1 MEKALFILNAQIQDE
16 QRYVELLIN
25 FQLSIFFCR
34 LHHFFY
40 ISFYSTFI
48 RMSTMPNT
56 PKGMRDFL
64 PYKVMRRNHIMHVM
78 KTQFERY
85 GFLPIETPAME
96 RRELLLGKYGDE
108 GDRLVFKVL
117 NSGEKVKKADLE
129 ALKNGELSR
138 FGNSLSDKAMR
149 YDLTVPFARFVVQH
163 QNELNFPFKRYQMQP
178 VWRADRP
185 QHGRFQEFTQ
195 CDADAIGSDSLLLEL
210 EYIYMVDAIFRDLK
224 LSDCTLRINH
234 RKVLEA
240 IAQLA
245 GAKLETTRFF
255 TILDKLDKVG
265 WEDVK
270 RLLLDAEY
278 DTDIIDSIQRA
289 QADKSTADQLD
300 ALKQLI
306 GSSDSDVG
314 PLQDLGFLFSNL
326 GQLSSTKVVFD
337 WTLAR
342 GLDYYTGIIFE
353 ISAPEQLSV
362 GSIGAGGR
370 YDDLTGV
377 FGMKGMS
384 GIGISF
390 GLDRIEMVLSELDLF
405 PSGLHTSIDV
415 LVVNFSMEMIADLFP
430 HINEL
435 RKQGIRVL
443 VYPSAAKLKKQLG
456 LANQL
461 KISHALIMGK
471 SEWNEQSCTLKDL
484 RSGEQSTIPL
494 DRLTQHNWN

>member
-1 MEKALFILNAQIQDE
+1 
-16 QRYVELLIN
+16 
-25 FQLSIFFCR
+25 
-34 LHHFFY
+34 
-40 ISFYSTFI
+40 
-48 RMSTMPNT
+48 
-56 PKGMRDFL
+56 MRDFL
-64 PYKVMRRNHIMHVM
+64 PHEVMRRNHIIGIM

-117 NSGEKVKKADLE
+117 NTGEKIKKADLE
-129 ALKNGELSR
+129 ALKSGELSR

-163 QNELNFPFKRYQMQP
+163 QNELSFPFKRYQIQP

-210 EYIYMVDAIFRDLK
+210 EFIQMIDSIFGDLQ
-224 LSDCTLRINH
+224 LSGCTLRINH

-245 GAKLETTRFF
+245 GAGAETTRFF
-255 TILDKLDKVG
+255 TTLDKLDKVG
-265 WEDVK
+265 WEEVK
-270 RLLLDAEY
+270 RLLLEADF
-278 DTDIIDSIQRA
+278 DIEIL
-289 QADKSTADQLD
+289 DKINAALEGKSNIDQLD
-300 ALKQLI
+300 ELGQLL
-306 GSSDSDVG
+306 GTSDSDHY
-314 PLQDLGFLFSNL
+314 PIQDLSFLFSNL
-326 GQLSSTKVVFD
+326 EQLNSTTVVFD

-342 GLDYYTGIIFE
+342 GLDYYTGTIFE
-353 ISAPEQLSV
+353 ISAPEQVTV

-377 FGMKGMS
+377 FGMKDMS

-390 GLDRIEMVLSELDLF
+390 GLDRIELVLSELDLF
-405 PSGLHTSIDV
+405 PPTLYTSIDV
-415 LVVNFSMEMIADLFP
+415 MVVNFSMDMIISLIP
-430 HINEL
+430 YINEL
-435 RKQGIRVL
+435 RKQGKRVF

-461 KISHALIMGK
+461 QIPYALIMGEE
-471 SEWNEQSCTLKDL
+471 EWKDQSCTLKDL
-484 RSGEQSTIPL
+484 NTGEQSLIPL
-494 DRLTQHNWN
+494 ARLTQHNWD

>member
-1 MEKALFILNAQIQDE
+1 M
-16 QRYVELLIN
+16 
-25 FQLSIFFCR
+25 
-34 LHHFFY
+34 H
-40 ISFYSTFI
+40 
-48 RMSTMPNT
+48 MSTKPNT

-64 PYKVMRRNHIMHVM
+64 PQEVMRRNHIMGVM

-117 NSGEKVKKADLE
+117 NSGEKVKKADLD
-129 ALKNGELSR
+129 ALDKGELSR
-138 FGNSLSDKAMR
+138 FGNSLSDKALR

-163 QNELNFPFKRYQMQP
+163 QNELSFPFKRYQMQP

-210 EYIYMVDAIFRDLK
+210 EFIQMIDAIFGDLQ
-224 LSDCTLRINH
+224 LSGCTLRINH

-245 GAKLETTRFF
+245 GAGAETTRFF
-255 TILDKLDKVG
+255 TTLDKLDKVG
-265 WEDVK
+265 WEEVK
-270 RLLLDAEY
+270 RLLLEADF
-278 DTDIIDSIQRA
+278 DIEIL
-289 QADKSTADQLD
+289 DKINAALEGKSNIDQLD
-300 ALKQLI
+300 ELGQLL
-306 GSSDSDVG
+306 GTSDSDHD
-314 PLQDLGFLFSNL
+314 PIQDLSFLFSNL
-326 GQLSSTKVVFD
+326 EQLNSTTVVFD

-342 GLDYYTGIIFE
+342 GLDYYTGTIFE
-353 ISAPEQLSV
+353 ISAPEQVTV

-377 FGMKGMS
+377 FGMKDMS

-390 GLDRIEMVLSELDLF
+390 GLDRIELVLSELDLF
-405 PSGLHTSIDV
+405 PPTLYTSIDV
-415 LVVNFSMEMIADLFP
+415 MVVNFSTDMITSLIP
-430 HINEL
+430 YINEL
-435 RKQGIRVL
+435 RKQGKRVF

-461 KISHALIMGK
+461 QIPYALIMGEE
-471 SEWNEQSCTLKDL
+471 EWKDQSCTLKDL
-484 RSGEQSTIPL
+484 NTGEQSLIPL
-494 DRLTQHNWN
+494 ARLTQHNWD

>member
-1 MEKALFILNAQIQDE
+1 MQYLYAHVNKAQYTQGDA
-16 QRYVELLIN
+16 
-25 FQLSIFFCR
+25 
-34 LHHFFY
+34 
-40 ISFYSTFI
+40 
-48 RMSTMPNT
+48 
-56 PKGMRDFL
+56 GFL
-64 PYKVMRRNHIMHVM
+64 PQEVMRRNHIMGVM

-210 EYIYMVDAIFRDLK
+210 EFIQMIDAIFGDLQ
-224 LSDCTLRINH
+224 LSGCTLRINH

-245 GAKLETTRFF
+245 GAGAETTRFF
-255 TILDKLDKVG
+255 TTLDKLDKVG
-265 WEDVK
+265 WEEVK
-270 RLLLDAEY
+270 RLLLEADF
-278 DTDIIDSIQRA
+278 DIEIL
-289 QADKSTADQLD
+289 DKINAALEGKSNTDQLD
-300 ALKQLI
+300 VLGQLL
-306 GSSDSDVG
+306 GTSDSDHD
-314 PLQDLGFLFSNL
+314 PIQDLSFLFSNL
-326 GQLSSTKVVFD
+326 EQLNSTTVVFD

-342 GLDYYTGIIFE
+342 GLDYYTGTIFE
-353 ISAPEQLSV
+353 ISAPEQVTV

-377 FGMKGMS
+377 FGMKDMS

-390 GLDRIEMVLSELDLF
+390 GLDRIELVLSELDLF
-405 PSGLHTSIDV
+405 PPTLYTSIDV
-415 LVVNFSMEMIADLFP
+415 MVVNFSMDMITSLIP
-430 HINEL
+430 YINEL
-435 RKQGIRVL
+435 RKQGKRVF

-461 KISHALIMGK
+461 QIPYALIMGEE
-471 SEWNEQSCTLKDL
+471 EWKDQSCTLKDL
-484 RSGEQSTIPL
+484 NTGEQSLIPL
-494 DRLTQHNWN
+494 ARLTQHNWD

>member
-1 MEKALFILNAQIQDE
+1 ML
-16 QRYVELLIN
+16 
-25 FQLSIFFCR
+25 
-34 LHHFFY
+34 
-40 ISFYSTFI
+40 
-48 RMSTMPNT
+48 MSTKPNT

-64 PYKVMRRNHIMHVM
+64 PHEVIRRNHIMGVM

-85 GFLPIETPAME
+85 GFLPIETPSME
-96 RRELLLGKYGDE
+96 RREMLLGKYGDE

-117 NSGEKVKKADLE
+117 NSGEKVKKADLD

-138 FGNSLSDKAMR
+138 FGNSLSEKVMR

-163 QNELNFPFKRYQMQP
+163 QNELSFPFKRYQIQP

-210 EYIYMVDAIFRDLK
+210 EYIHMVDAIFGDLR
-224 LSDCTLRINH
+224 LSGCTLRVNH

-240 IAQLA
+240 IAHRA
-245 GAKLETTRFF
+245 CPGAKITSFF

-265 WEDVK
+265 WEEVK

-278 DTDIIDSIQRA
+278 NIEIIEIIQRTLA
-289 QADKSTADQLD
+289 EKSTTDQLD
-300 ALKQLI
+300 ALKKLI
-306 GSSDSDVG
+306 GSSESDDD
-314 PLQDLGFLFSNL
+314 PLQELGFLFSNL
-326 GQLSSTKVVFD
+326 EQLNSTSVVFD

-342 GLDYYTGIIFE
+342 GLDYYTGTIFE
-353 ISAPEQLSV
+353 ISAPEEVSV

-377 FGMKGMS
+377 FGMKDMS

-390 GLDRIEMVLSELDLF
+390 GLDRIELVLSELDLF
-405 PSGLHTSIDV
+405 PPALHSSIDV
-415 LVVNFSMEMIADLFP
+415 LVVNFSMELITALFP
-430 HINEL
+430 YISEL
-435 RKQGIRVL
+435 RNQGKRVF

-461 KISHALIMGK
+461 RIPYALIMGEL
-471 SEWNEQSCTLKDL
+471 EWKEQSCTLKNL
-484 RSGEQSTIPL
+484 HSGEQSTIRL
-494 DRLTQHNWN
+494 NHLTQYNWDNLPPH

>member
-1 MEKALFILNAQIQDE
+1 M
-16 QRYVELLIN
+16 
-25 FQLSIFFCR
+25 
-34 LHHFFY
+34 
-40 ISFYSTFI
+40 
-48 RMSTMPNT
+48 RMSTKPNT

-64 PYKVMRRNHIMHVM
+64 PHEVMRRNHIMGVM

-163 QNELNFPFKRYQMQP
+163 QNELSFPFKRYQMQP

-210 EYIYMVDAIFRDLK
+210 EFIQMIDAIFGDLQ
-224 LSDCTLRINH
+224 LSGCTLRINH

-245 GAKLETTRFF
+245 GAGAETTRFF
-255 TILDKLDKVG
+255 TTLDKLDKVG
-265 WEDVK
+265 WEEVK
-270 RLLLDAEY
+270 RLLLEADF
-278 DTDIIDSIQRA
+278 DIEIL
-289 QADKSTADQLD
+289 DKINAALEGKSNTDQLD
-300 ALKQLI
+300 VLGQLL
-306 GSSDSDVG
+306 GTSDSDHD
-314 PLQDLGFLFSNL
+314 PIQDLSFLFSNL
-326 GQLSSTKVVFD
+326 EQLNSTTVVFD

-342 GLDYYTGIIFE
+342 GLDYYTGTIFE
-353 ISAPEQLSV
+353 ISAPDQVTV

-377 FGMKGMS
+377 FGMKDMS

-390 GLDRIEMVLSELDLF
+390 GLDRIELVLSELDLF
-405 PSGLHTSIDV
+405 PPTLYTSIDV
-415 LVVNFSMEMIADLFP
+415 MAVNFSIDMITSLIP
-430 HINEL
+430 YINEL
-435 RKQGIRVL
+435 RKQGKRIF

-461 KISHALIMGK
+461 QIPHALIMGE
-471 SEWNEQSCTLKDL
+471 SEWKAQSCTLKDL
-484 RSGEQSTIPL
+484 RTGEQSTIPL
-494 DRLTQHNWN
+494 DGLTQYSWD

>member
-1 MEKALFILNAQIQDE
+1 
-16 QRYVELLIN
+16 
-25 FQLSIFFCR
+25 
-34 LHHFFY
+34 
-40 ISFYSTFI
+40 
-48 RMSTMPNT
+48 MSTKPNT

-64 PYKVMRRNHIMHVM
+64 PHEVMRRNHIMGVM

-117 NSGEKVKKADLE
+117 NSGEKVKKADLD

-163 QNELNFPFKRYQMQP
+163 QNELSFPFKRYQMQP

-195 CDADAIGSDSLLLEL
+195 CDADAIGSDSLLLEM
-210 EYIYMVDAIFRDLK
+210 EFVQMVDAIFGDLQ
-224 LSDCTLRINH
+224 LSGCTLRINH

-240 IAQLA
+240 IAQQA
-245 GAKLETTRFF
+245 GAGEETTRFF

-265 WEDVK
+265 WEEVK

-278 DTDIIDSIQRA
+278 NIDIIDSIQRELA
-289 QADKSTADQLD
+289 GKSTADQLD

-306 GSSDSDVG
+306 GSSSGDDD
-314 PLQDLGFLFSNL
+314 PLHDLGFLFSNL

-342 GLDYYTGIIFE
+342 GLDYYTGTIFE
-353 ISAPEQLSV
+353 ISAPEQVSV

-377 FGMKGMS
+377 FGMKDMS

-390 GLDRIEMVLSELDLF
+390 GLDRIELVLSELDLF
-405 PSGLHTSIDV
+405 PPALHTSIDV
-415 LVVNFSMEMIADLFP
+415 LVVNFSMEMITNLFP
-430 HINEL
+430 YISEL
-435 RKQGIRVL
+435 RKQGKRVF

-461 KISHALIMGK
+461 QIPHALIMGD
-471 SEWNEQSCTLKDL
+471 SEWKEKSCTLKDL
-484 RSGEQSTIPL
+484 RIGEQSTIPL
-494 DRLTQHNWN
+494 NRLTQHHWD